1 MNKEQLTLD
10 IEKYAELQAAKEKIE
25 EQMAELKNSIVTGMN
40 DGSVNTFATES
51 GVVAKI
57 TESTKFKYTNEKML
71 INWCKENNRFDLISE
86 NIVTTKFNKE
96 LKGTLALNES
106 LSSGYQKSTTVSLKV
121 ESL

>member
-10 IEKYAELQAAKEKIE
+10 IEKYAQLQEAIAAIE
-25 EQMAELKNSIVTGMN
+25 AQMAELKESIVTGMN
-40 DGSVNTFATES
+40 EGSVNTFATES

-71 INWCKENNRFDLISE
+71 INWCKENNRYDLISE

-96 LKGTLALNES
+96 LKGALSLNES
-106 LSSGYQKSTTVSLKV
+106 LSTGYQKSITTSLKV
-121 ESL
+121 ENL